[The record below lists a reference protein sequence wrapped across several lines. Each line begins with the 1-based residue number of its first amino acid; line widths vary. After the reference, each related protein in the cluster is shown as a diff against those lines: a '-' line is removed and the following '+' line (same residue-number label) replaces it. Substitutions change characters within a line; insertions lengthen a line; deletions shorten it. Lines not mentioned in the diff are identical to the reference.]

1 MDADDILPDFA
12 GRVIHGFR
20 DSCLKCDC
28 DHAFGNARLLR
39 IKDAV
44 GTACGAVA
52 SAPLIQFA

>member
-1 MDADDILPDFA
+1 MDAADILPDFA
-12 GRVIHGFR
+12 GRAVHSFW

-44 GTACGAVA
+44 HTACGAAA